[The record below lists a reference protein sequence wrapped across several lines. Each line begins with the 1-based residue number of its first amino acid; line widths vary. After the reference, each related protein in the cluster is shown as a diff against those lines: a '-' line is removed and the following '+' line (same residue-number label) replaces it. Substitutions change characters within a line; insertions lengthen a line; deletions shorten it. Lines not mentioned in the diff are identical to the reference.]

1 MGSAHAIFA
10 IVRISFV
17 LPAATVEEQPRPK
30 AADRGETVGQT
41 TDHFD
46 AQHWRRLADDARVSA
61 ARIDDPDGKRRML
74 EMAAAYDQFAEEAEQ
89 RSAAPR

>member
-1 MGSAHAIFA
+1 
-10 IVRISFV
+10 V
-17 LPAATVEEQPRPK
+17 
-30 AADRGETVGQT
+30 ETVGQT

-74 EMAAAYDQFAEEAEQ
+74 EMADAYDQSAEEAEQ
-89 RSAAPR
+89 RSAAPH